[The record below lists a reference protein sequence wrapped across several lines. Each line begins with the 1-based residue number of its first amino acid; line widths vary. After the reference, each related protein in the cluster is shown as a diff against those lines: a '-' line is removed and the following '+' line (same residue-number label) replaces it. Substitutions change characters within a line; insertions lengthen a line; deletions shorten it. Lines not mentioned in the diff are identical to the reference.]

1 MSSGFPWKTFIFY
14 GGKGLNIIRDIITD
28 YENLIK
34 INIQYFSSKMIL
46 DIIQARQIIK
56 SDYIKVKNFQ
66 I

>member
-1 MSSGFPWKTFIFY
+1 M
-14 GGKGLNIIRDIITD
+14 NIIRDIITD